1 MVAPSIGSA
10 QRYRALGNLH
20 FVFIPTIAASNLTPT
35 RAEIDAGDDITSQVA
50 EWAGFTTTSNKI
62 DTPDLVSTFVSSIPG
77 SQTADDSSVTLYDDL
92 AGSPLVDIFP
102 RDTTGFMLLMD
113 QGDTPTKK
121 MDVYPVQVAS
131 LQRVRALDAAT
142 MLQVNLTIT
151 RAPGEARVIPA
162 AT

>member
-20 FVFIPTIAASNLTPT
+20 FVFIPTIAATNMTPT
-35 RAEIDAGDDITSQVA
+35 RAEINAGDDITSQVA
-50 EWAGFTTTSNKI
+50 EWEGFTTTSEKI
-62 DTPDLVSTFVSSIPG
+62 DTPDLISTFVSSIPG
-77 SQTADDSSVTLYDDL
+77 QQTADDSSITLYDDL
-92 AGSPLVDIFP
+92 AGSPLIDIFP
-102 RDTTGFMLLMD
+102 RDTTGYMLLMD
-113 QGDTPTKK
+113 QGDTPTRR

-142 MLQVNLTIT
+142 MLRVALTIT
-151 RAPGEARVIPA
+151 RAPAEGVVIPA